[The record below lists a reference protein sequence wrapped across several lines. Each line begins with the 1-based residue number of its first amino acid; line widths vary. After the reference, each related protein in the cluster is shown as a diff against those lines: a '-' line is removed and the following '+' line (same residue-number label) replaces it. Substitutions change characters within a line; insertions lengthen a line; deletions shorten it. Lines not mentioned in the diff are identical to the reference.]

1 MRMAENPEICLR
13 DKLRPV
19 IGIRRIKVVTRAV
32 QNTDHRSMVCHDH
45 GTSSKW
51 FAELLRKPGT

>member
-19 IGIRRIKVVTRAV
+19 IGIRRIKVVTWPI
-32 QNTDHRSMVCHDH
+32 QNPNQRSMVCHDH
-45 GTSSKW
+45 GTSSKGL
-51 FAELLRKPGT
+51 AELLRKPGT